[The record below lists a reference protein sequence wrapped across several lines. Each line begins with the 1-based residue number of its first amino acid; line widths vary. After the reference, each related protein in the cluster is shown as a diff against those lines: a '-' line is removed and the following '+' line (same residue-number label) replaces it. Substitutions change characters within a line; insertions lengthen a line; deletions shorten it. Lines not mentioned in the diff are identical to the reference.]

1 MEEEEEEGGK
11 GKPRSAE
18 ADAHTHTHAQVI
30 PPSSLLTRC
39 STCIPTRREERERER
54 EMKEERERKISR
66 RVPPTGG
73 RLSLTRSCLQEVKER
88 ERERQQNTGRHWRK
102 GCEGAGESERRKESG
117 REWDRRKE
125 ASDRDTGVRRGA
137 ATVGQ
142 QLVV

>member
-54 EMKEERERKISR
+54 NEGRKGKENLEKSPTDGRTALAHSLLPSRGEREGEREATEHRKALEEGLRRSR
-66 RVPPTGG
+66 R
-73 RLSLTRSCLQEVKER
+73 E
-88 ERERQQNTGRHWRK
+88 
-102 GCEGAGESERRKESG
+102 
-117 REWDRRKE
+117 
-125 ASDRDTGVRRGA
+125 
-137 ATVGQ
+137 
-142 QLVV
+142 